1 MKKERNTEQKEF
13 VINYLKQNGEKHI
26 SINQIYDDL
35 KDDVGKTTIYRIIN
49 NLIDKGLVT
58 KIPLENGQGFCYK
71 YNSKNDTCN
80 KHYHLICEKCNHLY
94 HFKSEEVEKVSKEV
108 QQNEEFEID
117 NNRIVFYGICKECK
131 LNGESYDQ
139 K

>member
-1 MKKERNTEQKEF
+1 MKKERNTEQKEI
-13 VINYLKQNGEKHI
+13 VINYLKHNKEKHI
-26 SINQIYDDL
+26 SIQEIYSNL

-58 KIPLENGQGFCYK
+58 KIPLENSQGFCYQ
-71 YNSKNDTCN
+71 YNSKNEACN

-94 HFKSEEVEKVSKEV
+94 HFKSEEIAKVSKEAE
-108 QQNEEFEID
+108 QNEDFEID
-117 NNRIVFYGICKECK
+117 NNRIVFYGICKKCK
-131 LNGESYDQ
+131 ER